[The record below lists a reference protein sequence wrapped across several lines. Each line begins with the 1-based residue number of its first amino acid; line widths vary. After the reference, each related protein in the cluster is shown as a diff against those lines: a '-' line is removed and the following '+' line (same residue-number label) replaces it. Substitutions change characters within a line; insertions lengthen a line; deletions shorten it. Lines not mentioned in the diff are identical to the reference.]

1 MKVMM
6 IRTKPLIKEYLDG
19 IKAYLK
25 DITNNL
31 KISYTWKIQLA
42 IAINFISSKNIVEE
56 RVIYS
61 KRDNIEMMNYEKVDK
76 VILPF
81 NDFGRSILT
90 MGEVARVGF
99 KRGTSECK
107 TSAWLLMILFMRF
120 VLVGFKK
127 MSSV

>member
-1 MKVMM
+1 MLNMKVMM

-42 IAINFISSKNIVEE
+42 VAINFISSKNIVEE

-76 VILPF
+76 VIQNIFESLLFRYQADLVVLFFHLKSFFRFDGLVVIP
-81 NDFGRSILT
+81 NISLLT
-90 MGEVARVGF
+90 G
-99 KRGTSECK
+99 
-107 TSAWLLMILFMRF
+107 LN
-120 VLVGFKK
+120 
-127 MSSV
+127 